1 MNAKAISAADR
12 VADEARNDVRERL
25 AGGGAVVVE
34 AIAGGGKSTFVVDT
48 VDELAADAR
57 IVVAAPTNEQVY
69 ALVRSIA
76 RKRPDEPLH
85 YAPSKAA
92 ELPYAPPPSL
102 VVCRPAG
109 ESRGYRVLVAT
120 LHKIADAFSRGD
132 LDEADLLIVDEA
144 FQANSGVYYQV
155 AEIASTHLLVGD
167 AGQIDPF
174 STAPGAAE
182 LRGLAED
189 PVRTSVEVLLDNHPE
204 TPRHR
209 LPITRRLDERAVPPA
224 RAFYSPE
231 HEFEAAVP
239 AGVRSLDFA
248 TRLQRDSRQRELDA
262 ALRSAASSGW
272 THLELPA
279 APALPSDPEL
289 VEAAADLVATALAPD
304 MHATVDCERYG
315 RRALGAD
322 RIAVGASHRE
332 QVRALRRAML
342 DRGVESVTI
351 DTANRLQGLEF
362 DLVIALHPLAGLP
375 AADTFHL
382 ESGRLC
388 VLTTR
393 HRHACIVVGRASDRE
408 LLDGL
413 PPSGE
418 AYLGREDEP
427 LLEGWRTHQRFFEAL
442 APYRVRLAA

>member
-1 MNAKAISAADR
+1 MNTHAINAASR
-12 VADEARNDVRERL
+12 VAHEARNDVRKRL
-25 AGGGAVVVE
+25 GSGGAVVVE
-34 AIAGGGKSTFVVDT
+34 AIAGGGKSTFVVET
-48 VDELAADAR
+48 VDELADDAQ

-69 ALVRSIA
+69 ALVHAIA
-76 RKRPDEPLH
+76 ERRPGKPLH
-85 YAPSKAA
+85 YTPSSTA
-92 ELPYAPPPSL
+92 ELPFTPPPGL
-102 VVCRPAG
+102 QVCQPVHQA
-109 ESRGYRVLVAT
+109 RGYRILVAT
-120 LHKIADAFSRGD
+120 LHKVADAFARGD
-132 LDEADLLIVDEA
+132 LEQADLLIVDEA
-144 FQANSGVYYQV
+144 FQADSGIYYRM
-155 AEIASTHLLVGD
+155 AEIAPVHLLVGD

-189 PVRTSVEVLLDNHPE
+189 PIRTSVEVLLENHPD

-209 LPITRRLDERAVPPA
+209 LPITRRLDERAVLPA
-224 RAFYSPE
+224 RSFYSPE

-239 AGVRSLDFA
+239 AGTRSLEFA
-248 TRLQRDSRQRELDA
+248 TRLQRDPRQRELDA
-262 ALRSAASSGW
+262 VLRSAASAGW
-272 THLELPA
+272 AHVELPA

-289 VEAAADLVATALAPD
+289 VELAADLVAAALAPD
-304 MHATVDCERYG
+304 MHATVDCERHG
-315 RRALGAD
+315 SRALSAD

-342 DRGVESVTI
+342 DRGIEGVAV

-375 AADTFHL
+375 APDAFHL

-393 HRHACIVVGRASDRE
+393 HRHACIVLGRASDRE

-413 PPSGE
+413 PPSDE

-427 LLEGWRTHQRFFEAL
+427 LLDGWAVHRRFFESL
-442 APYRVRLAA
+442 GPHRHRLAA

>member
-1 MNAKAISAADR
+1 MNVEAIDAAEN
-12 VADEARNDVRERL
+12 VANEAREDVRRKL
-25 AGGGAVVVE
+25 AEDGAVVVE

-48 VDELAADAR
+48 VDELADDAR

-76 RKRPDEPLH
+76 DKRPGLPLH
-85 YAPSKAA
+85 YVPSKKA
-92 ELPYAPPPSL
+92 ELPFPVPPGI

-109 ESRGYRVLVAT
+109 ESRGYRILVAT
-120 LHKIADAFSRGD
+120 LHKVADAFARGD
-132 LDEADLLIVDEA
+132 LEEADLLMVDEA
-144 FQANSGVYYQV
+144 FQANSGIYYQV
-155 AEIASTHLLVGD
+155 AEIAPAHLLVGD

-189 PVRTSVEVLLDNHPE
+189 PVRTSVEVLLENHPD
-204 TPRHR
+204 TPVHR
-209 LPITRRLDERAVPPA
+209 LPITRRLDARAVPPA
-224 RAFYSPE
+224 RSFYSSD
-231 HEFEAAVP
+231 HKFEAAVP
-239 AGVRSLDFA
+239 AGVRSLEFA
-248 TRLQRDSRQRELDA
+248 TRLLHDARQRELDGV
-262 ALRSAASSGW
+262 LRSAASSGW

-289 VEAAADLVATALAPD
+289 IGLAADLVATALAVD
-304 MHATVDCERYG
+304 MHATVECERHG
-315 RRALGAD
+315 RRPLGPD

-332 QVRALRRAML
+332 QVRALRQAMAE
-342 DRGVESVTI
+342 REIEGVTV

-375 AADTFHL
+375 TADTFHL

-393 HRHACIVVGRASDRE
+393 HRQACIVLGRASDRE
-408 LLDGL
+408 LLNGL

-418 AYLGREDEP
+418 AHLGRNDEP
-427 LLEGWRTHQRFFEAL
+427 LLEGWETHQRFFDAL
-442 APYRVRLAA
+442 TPHRVRLAA